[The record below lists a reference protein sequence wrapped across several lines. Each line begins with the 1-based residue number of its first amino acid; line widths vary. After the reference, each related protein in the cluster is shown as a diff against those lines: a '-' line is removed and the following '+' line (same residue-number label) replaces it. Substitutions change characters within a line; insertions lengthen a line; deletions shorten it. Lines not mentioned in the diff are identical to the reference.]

1 MAGKRLKR
9 ASLISV
15 GVLGL
20 VALWVAAFSVWPAGS
35 GAATFYSNYEEVVV
49 EEGESEDK
57 IAMINVVGEI
67 FSDPEEAFQGASDSN
82 IIRQLDQA
90 LEDDRVAGVIVNLE
104 TPGGTVLASDAIHS
118 KVVEV
123 RQEGK
128 PVVALMGDV
137 AASGGYYIAS
147 GADEIVASPY
157 TWTGSIGVIA
167 MLPNFEKAAGKLG
180 VEMAVLKTGP
190 LKDAGSP
197 FRSLTEQERMLFQTL
212 IDEAYNGFVDVVSK
226 GRRLDPA
233 RTRELGDGRIYSG
246 QQAKQNGLVDHLGDR
261 KLAFERAKKLAKS
274 PGASLVRYTPAL
286 TFLEELLQYG
296 AKSGISKGLLGEAGI
311 RRQPGAAYLWL
322 P

>member
-1 MAGKRLKR
+1 V
-9 ASLISV
+9 IF
-15 GVLGL
+15 LGIL
-20 VALWVAAFSVWPAGS
+20 VVVALWVAAAFFWTGGSTAGE
-35 GAATFYSNYEEVVV
+35 FYGSYEEEFV
-49 EEGESEDK
+49 EEGSSEDK
-57 IAMINVVGEI
+57 IAIVNVVGEI
-67 FSDPEEAFQGASDSN
+67 FSDPEQTYEGASDTN
-82 IIRQLDQA
+82 ITGQLDQA
-90 LEDDRVAGVIVNLE
+90 LEDDAVVGVIVNLE

-118 KVVEV
+118 KVLEV

-180 VEMAVLKTGP
+180 VELAVLKTGA

-197 FRSLTEQERMLFQTL
+197 FRSLTEQERTLFQAL

-246 QQAKQNGLVDHLGDR
+246 RQAIQNGLVDHLGDQE
-261 KLAFERAKKLAKS
+261 LAFRRAKRLTKS
-274 PGASLVRYTPAL
+274 PDASLVRYTRTR
-286 TFLEELLQYG
+286 TFLEELLSYG
-296 AKSGISKGLLGEAGI
+296 LNTRSSKGLLGEVGI

>member
-1 MAGKRLKR
+1 
-9 ASLISV
+9 LIFI
-15 GVLGL
+15 GVLVL
-20 VALWVAAFSVWPAGS
+20 VALWVAAFSVWPGGS
-35 GAATFYSNYEEVVV
+35 GAGHFYSNYEEEMV
-49 EEGESEDK
+49 EAGASEDK

-67 FSDPEEAFQGASDSN
+67 FSDPEETFEGASDSN
-82 IIRQLDQA
+82 IISQLDQA
-90 LEDDRVAGVIVNLE
+90 LEDDRVAGLIINLE

-123 RQEGK
+123 RQKGK

-167 MLPNFEKAAGKLG
+167 LLPNFEKAAGKLG
-180 VEMAVLKTGP
+180 VELAVLKTGP

-197 FRSLTEQERMLFQTL
+197 FRSMTEQERMLFQTL
-212 IDEAYNGFVDVVSK
+212 IDEAYNGFVDVVSE

-246 QQAKQNGLVDHLGDR
+246 RQAKQNGLVDHLGDR
-261 KLAFERAKKLAKS
+261 ELAFERAKKLAKS
-274 PGASLVRYTPAL
+274 PDASLIRYTRTP
-286 TFLEELLQYG
+286 TFLEELLGYG
-296 AKSGISKGLLGEAGI
+296 LKSGPSKGLLGEAGI

>member
-1 MAGKRLKR
+1 VAGKRFKR
-9 ASLISV
+9 ASLISI

-20 VALWVAAFSVWPAGS
+20 VVLWVAAFSVWPTGS
-35 GAATFYSNYEEVVV
+35 GTGAFYSNYEEVMV
-49 EEGESEDK
+49 EEGSSEDK

-67 FSDPEEAFQGASDSN
+67 FSDPEETFEGASDTN
-82 IIRQLDQA
+82 IIGQLDQA

-104 TPGGTVLASDAIHS
+104 TPGGTVLASNAIHS

-212 IDEAYNGFVDVVSK
+212 IDEAYNGFVDVVSR
-226 GRRLDPA
+226 GRRLDPT

-261 KLAFERAKKLAKS
+261 NLAFERAKKLAKS
-274 PGASLVRYTPAL
+274 PAASLVRYTPTL

-296 AKSGISKGLLGEAGI
+296 VKSGFSKGLLSEAGI